1 LSEAK
6 KGRFKLIQKLKTLL
20 RRPYVAAP
28 LSLLIAAAPAFCKQV
43 PNSAGLKSI
52 FGWILGA
59 VLFGAAVLAVV
70 MIVSGFFSVRGDDY
84 GSGLLKVG
92 VGLVTG
98 VLIAFAVP
106 WVNTLTGQNINGF

>member
-1 LSEAK
+1 M
-6 KGRFKLIQKLKTLL
+6 IQKLKTLL

-28 LSLLIAAAPAFCKQV
+28 VSLLLAAAPAFCQQV

-59 VLFGAAVLAVV
+59 VLFGAAVFAVV

-84 GSGLLKVG
+84 GSGLLKIKIG

-106 WVNTLTGQNINGF
+106 WVNTLTGQNINANGF

>member
-1 LSEAK
+1 
-6 KGRFKLIQKLKTLL
+6 LIEKLKELL
-20 RRPYVAAP
+20 RRPYVAAT
-28 LSLLIAAAPAFCKQV
+28 LSLLLTAAPAFCQQV

-59 VLFGAAVLAVV
+59 VLFGAAVFAVV

-84 GSGLLKVG
+84 GSGLLKIG

-106 WVNTLTGQNINGF
+106 WVNTLTGQNINANGF

>member
-1 LSEAK
+1 MIE
-6 KGRFKLIQKLKTLL
+6 KLKTFL
-20 RRPYVAAP
+20 RRPYVAAS
-28 LSLLIAAAPAFCKQV
+28 LSLLLAASPAFCQQV

-59 VLFGAAVLAVV
+59 VLFGAAVFAVV

-84 GSGLLKVG
+84 GSGLLKIG

-106 WVNTLTGQNINGF
+106 WVNTLTGQNINANGF

>member
-1 LSEAK
+1 
-6 KGRFKLIQKLKTLL
+6 LIEKLKELL

-28 LSLLIAAAPAFCKQV
+28 LSLLLTAAPAFCQQV

-59 VLFGAAVLAVV
+59 VLFGAAVFAVV

-98 VLIAFAVP
+98 GVDRFRSSLGQHADGAKHKRVLSRTF
-106 WVNTLTGQNINGF
+106 L